1 MAGNARLICTSAEL
15 VDGGHGA
22 RFEVEWQGRREPAFA
37 VRFKG
42 RVFAYL
48 NRCGHVPAELDWNA
62 GEFFDQARLYL
73 ICATHGALYDPQT
86 GACLSG
92 RCDGRG
98 LEALLVTEYGGNV
111 YLSDKANLQVVP

>member
-1 MAGNARLICTSAEL
+1 MAGDERLICASAEL

-37 VRFKG
+37 VRFNG
-42 RVFAYL
+42 MVFAYL

-73 ICATHGALYDPQT
+73 ICATHGALYDPVT

-92 RCDGRG
+92 RCGGRG
-98 LEALLVTEYGGNV
+98 LEALDVTERDGNV
-111 YLSDKANLQVVP
+111 FLAEKANLPVMP